1 MFFLFDKLLI
11 FVPSFMAGFI
21 QYLSVDYHISNI
33 ARGVIDSRNLIYF
46 ISNIGVFLF
55 LTTQVLNSRKWK

>member
-1 MFFLFDKLLI
+1 
-11 FVPSFMAGFI
+11 MAGFI

-33 ARGVIDSRNLIYF
+33 SRGVIDSRNLVYF
-46 ISNIGVFLF
+46 ISIISSFLF

>member
-1 MFFLFDKLLI
+1 
-11 FVPSFMAGFI
+11 MAGFI

-46 ISNIGVFLF
+46 MSVIGMFLF